1 MAKMFPEV
9 AAEDL
14 EHSSEAPVYEAL
26 RDGLPD
32 DFIVLHSYPWLRP
45 WRAKGALREGEADFV
60 VLHPELGLLVLEVK
74 GGENIRHDG
83 RRWFRDNANGPKEFQ
98 DPLNQA
104 QRNMHALVSIVEER
118 SGGRLRGSDFVH
130 GYGVV
135 FPHLD
140 YDGNLPSNADP
151 AIVINRKDLPFIKGA
166 IEFSYR
172 KWTSQPRPIPRDRFL
187 MLAYDCLMPRF
198 RLFRPISADI
208 GGIRDKLLE
217 LTEVQAQVFE
227 GLYEHSRVLVKGVAG
242 SGKTFLALHRAK
254 SFAMAGQRTLFV
266 CYNKALANWIRGQI
280 MVDPATEP
288 YRENLVVRHFH
299 GLAAELAKEADLAF
313 KPEHGGGLTPEFWE
327 NEVPELMEQAAFV
340 LTAQGAETLFDAIVV
355 DEAQDFTLGWWVVL
369 TQALMEDPSGP
380 LYAFMDPNQSLRGD
394 PEILTQE
401 FQTTFNLQMNCR
413 NTRRIAAA
421 SASLLE
427 LESSTFDRAPRGIV
441 PRIVRA
447 PSSGSVKGLV
457 LGELRRLLTREDV
470 APGEIAVIGPAAKR
484 KGSLAGE
491 TSVDG
496 VPLVT
501 DAERWRSGDGVLV
514 TTARSFKGLESD
526 VVVLYDVSD
535 FGSLFTREDLYVACT
550 RPRALLIAVAE
561 EGACRVALEDAA
573 KASELE

>member
-1 MAKMFPEV
+1 MARMFPEV

-45 WRAKGALREGEADFV
+45 WRDEGALSEGEADFV
-60 VLHPELGLLVLEVK
+60 VLHPERGLLVLEVK

-83 RRWFRDNANGPKEFQ
+83 RRWFRDNASGPKEFQ
-98 DPLNQA
+98 DPFNQA
-104 QRNMHALVSIVEER
+104 RRNMHALVSIIEER

-135 FPHLD
+135 FPHVD
-140 YDGNLPSNADP
+140 YDGDPPPNAGN
-151 AIVINRKDLPFIKGA
+151 AIVISRRNLPFIEGA
-166 IEFSYR
+166 IEAAYR
-172 KWTSQPRPIPRDRFL
+172 AWTSHPRLIPRDRFH

-208 GGIRDKLLE
+208 GGIGEKLLE

-227 GLYEHSRVLVKGVAG
+227 GIYEHSRVLVKGVAG
-242 SGKTFLALHRAK
+242 SGKTFIALHRAK
-254 SFAMAGQRTLFV
+254 SFAIAGQRTLFV
-266 CYNKALANWIRGQI
+266 CYNKALANWIHHRI
-280 MVDPATEP
+280 IADPATET

-299 GLAAELAKEADLAF
+299 GLAADLAKDADLAF
-313 KPEHGGGLTPEFWE
+313 KPESGGSFSPEFWE
-327 NEVPELMEQAAFV
+327 NEVPELIEQAAFV
-340 LTAQGAETLFDAIVV
+340 LAAQGVETLFDAIVV
-355 DEAQDFTLGWWVVL
+355 DEAQDFTLGWWMVL
-369 TQALMEDPSGP
+369 TQVLMGDPSGP

-394 PEILTQE
+394 PEILSQE
-401 FQTTFNLQMNCR
+401 FHATFNLRMNCR

-421 SASLLE
+421 SASLLA
-427 LESSTFDRAPRGIV
+427 LESSPFERAPKGIV

-470 APGEIAVIGPAAKR
+470 APGQIAVIGPAAK
-484 KGSLAGE
+484 KNGSLAGE

-501 DAERWRSGDGVLV
+501 DPERWRSGDGVLV

-535 FGSLFTREDLYVACT
+535 FGTLFTREDLYVACT
-550 RPRALLIAVAE
+550 RPRASLIAVAE
-561 EGACRVALEDAA
+561 EGECRVALEDAA